1 MVLIGTPATVG
12 ERLLGLREELG
23 LTGVLMELNAGGL
36 TPHAAGE
43 AGASAAVRE
52 VMPRFH

>member
-12 ERLLGLREELG
+12 ERQLGLREELG
-23 LTGVLMELNAGGL
+23 LTGVLMELNAGWR
-36 TPHAAGE
+36 TPHAQ
-43 AGASAAVRE
+43 VKRTLRLLCDE